1 MNISPPASARK
12 PRARRA
18 RRRGTSP
25 MAIVALAVLAV
36 FIVAAIF
43 APLIA
48 PFSPT
53 ADNLS
58 VAYQLPSA
66 HHWLGTDEF
75 GRDLLSRIIYGGRVS
90 LLGSAEA
97 TGVFVAIGLTLGL
110 LSGYLGGVVES
121 VVAWI
126 ADVSFALPQIIVVL
140 AVLSILSDSTTAA
153 MIVLGVLGAPA
164 LAVFISGA
172 AKSVRAEPY
181 IAAARVTGL
190 RSRQIIVR
198 HIFPQILSPLIVQV
212 SLFAGVALLF
222 QTGLDFLGLG
232 TQPPQPSW
240 GAMVADGATYLGRDL
255 WMVMPAGIA
264 IVLSVISF
272 GLIGDALQDARADR
286 RRTAVTGEQ
295 RPPRPA
301 RPLSSAR
308 DELPAPGD
316 AVLTV
321 RGLSAGTSG
330 ARPVTI
336 VEDVSFSI
344 HAGECLGI
352 VGESGCGK
360 TMSVMAVIG
369 LLPEGVE
376 TTAGQILFQGRDL
389 RTLTPRE
396 YARVRGSGIAMI
408 SQEPTAN
415 LDPCFT
421 VGQQITEV
429 VRRHGGLRRS
439 QARQRMIELLEQ
451 VQLPDPAAVAKRY
464 PHQLSGGMAQRVL
477 IATALAA
484 EPAVLIADEPT
495 TALDVTVQAE
505 ILALL
510 RRLREQTGLAII
522 LVSHDWGVIADACDA
537 AIVMYAG
544 EVVEEAGIDDVF
556 DQPRHP
562 YSYGL
567 MSSNP
572 YYAGGPGTPL
582 QSIKGSVAAVGQW
595 PDGCRFADRCSF
607 ATAECRAAQISLDPV
622 APGHWSRCV
631 HSEEVPQ
638 PELEN
643 A

>member
-1 MNISPPASARK
+1 VTVSLLSARK
-12 PRARRA
+12 PRGRRA
-18 RRRGTSP
+18 LGRVSP
-25 MAIVALAVLAV
+25 VAIIAMAVLAV
-36 FIVAAIF
+36 LILAAIF

-48 PFSPT
+48 PYNPI
-53 ADNLS
+53 AENLS
-58 VAYQLPSA
+58 DAYQLPSA
-66 HHWLGTDEF
+66 HHLLGTDEF
-75 GRDLLSRIIYGGRVS
+75 GRDILSRIIYGGRVS
-90 LLGSAEA
+90 LLGIAEA
-97 TGVFVAIGLTLGL
+97 TGVFIVIGLTFGL
-110 LSGYLGGVVES
+110 LAGYLGGVIES
-121 VVAWI
+121 AVSWI
-126 ADVSFALPQIIVVL
+126 AEVSFALPQIIVVL
-140 AVLSILSDSTTAA
+140 AVLAILSDNTTAA

-172 AKSVRAEPY
+172 AKAVRAEPF

-212 SLFAGVALLF
+212 SLFAGAALLF

-255 WMVMPAGIA
+255 WMVMPPGI
-264 IVLSVISF
+264 VIILAVVSF
-272 GLIGDALQDARADR
+272 GLIGDALQDVRADR
-286 RRTAVTGEQ
+286 RRAAVTAG
-295 RPPRPA
+295 RRPA
-301 RPLSSAR
+301 RPASSER
-308 DELPAPGD
+308 DELPAPDD

-321 RGLSAGTSG
+321 RGLSATTTG
-330 ARPVTI
+330 ANPVPI
-336 VEDVSFSI
+336 VEDVTFSVRP
-344 HAGECLGI
+344 GQCLGI

-360 TMSVMAVIG
+360 TMTVMAVIG
-369 LLPEGVE
+369 LLPEGVH

-389 RTLTPRE
+389 RTLSPRE
-396 YARVRGSGIAMI
+396 YARRRGSGIAMI
-408 SQEPTAN
+408 SQEPVAN
-415 LDPCFT
+415 LDPSFT

-429 VRRHGGLRRS
+429 VRRHGQLSRR
-439 QARQRMIELLEQ
+439 QARARTIELLEQ

-484 EPAVLIADEPT
+484 NPTVLIADEPT

-522 LVSHDWGVIADACDA
+522 LVSHDWGVIADSCDSA
-537 AIVMYAG
+537 LVMYAG
-544 EVVEEAGIDDVF
+544 EVVEEAGIEGVF

-572 YYAGGPGTPL
+572 YYAVSPRTRL
-582 QSIKGSVAAVGQW
+582 QSIQGTVPPVGDW
-595 PDGCRFADRCSF
+595 PDGCRFADRCPF
-607 ATAECRAAQISLDPV
+607 ATGECRASEISLDAV
-622 APGHWSRCV
+622 GSGHWARCV
-631 HSEEVPQ
+631 HSGEVPSL
-638 PELEN
+638 ELEN

>member
-1 MNISPPASARK
+1 
-12 PRARRA
+12 
-18 RRRGTSP
+18 
-25 MAIVALAVLAV
+25 
-36 FIVAAIF
+36 
-43 APLIA
+43 
-48 PFSPT
+48 
-53 ADNLS
+53 
-58 VAYQLPSA
+58 
-66 HHWLGTDEF
+66 
-75 GRDLLSRIIYGGRVS
+75 
-90 LLGSAEA
+90 
-97 TGVFVAIGLTLGL
+97 
-110 LSGYLGGVVES
+110 
-121 VVAWI
+121 
-126 ADVSFALPQIIVVL
+126 
-140 AVLSILSDSTTAA
+140 
-153 MIVLGVLGAPA
+153 
-164 LAVFISGA
+164 
-172 AKSVRAEPY
+172 
-181 IAAARVTGL
+181 
-190 RSRQIIVR
+190 
-198 HIFPQILSPLIVQV
+198 
-212 SLFAGVALLF
+212 
-222 QTGLDFLGLG
+222 
-232 TQPPQPSW
+232 
-240 GAMVADGATYLGRDL
+240 
-255 WMVMPAGIA
+255 
-264 IVLSVISF
+264 
-272 GLIGDALQDARADR
+272 
-286 RRTAVTGEQ
+286 
-295 RPPRPA
+295 
-301 RPLSSAR
+301 
-308 DELPAPGD
+308 
-316 AVLTV
+316 
-321 RGLSAGTSG
+321 
-330 ARPVTI
+330 
-336 VEDVSFSI
+336 VSFSVR
-344 HAGECLGI
+344 AGECLGI

-389 RTLTPRE
+389 RTLTPRQ
-396 YARVRGSGIAMI
+396 YARVRGSGIALI

-429 VRRHGGLRRS
+429 VRRHGGLRRG

-582 QSIKGSVAAVGQW
+582 QSIKGSVAAVGAW

>member
-1 MNISPPASARK
+1 MNISLPQATPK
-12 PRARRA
+12 PRTRRA
-18 RRRGTSP
+18 RTRATSP
-25 MAIVALAVLAV
+25 LAIAAMAVLAV
-36 FIVAAIF
+36 FIIAAIF

-48 PFSPT
+48 PFNPT

-75 GRDLLSRIIYGGRVS
+75 GRDLLSRIIYGGRIS

-190 RSRQIIVR
+190 RSRQIIMR

-255 WMVMPAGIA
+255 WMVMPPGIT
-264 IVLSVISF
+264 IVGSVISF

-286 RRTAVTGEQ
+286 RRNAVTGARQ
-295 RPPRPA
+295 PARPA
-301 RPLSSAR
+301 RPPVSAR
-308 DELPAPGD
+308 DEVPPPED

-330 ARPVTI
+330 AHPVTI
-336 VEDVSFSI
+336 VEDVNFSI
-344 HAGECLGI
+344 RAGQCLGI

-360 TMSVMAVIG
+360 TMTVMAVIG

-376 TTAGQILFQGRDL
+376 TTAGQIQFQGRDL
-389 RTLTPRE
+389 RTLTPRQ

-429 VRRHGGLRRS
+429 VRRHSGLRRR
-439 QARQRMIELLEQ
+439 QARGRMIELLEQ

-484 EPAVLIADEPT
+484 NPAVLIADEPT

-505 ILALL
+505 ILDLL

-522 LVSHDWGVIADACDA
+522 LVSHDWGVIADACDS

-582 QSIKGSVAAVGQW
+582 QSIRGSVAAVGAW

-607 ATAECRAAQISLDPV
+607 ATVDCRTAEISLDPV